1 MCMKEVWLCGIFGKP
16 KREPQ
21 NRRDLIPTNSLK
33 EPKKESS
40 GKENSGKEA
49 QEQVQTLVSDEEKK
63 KKRELENS
71 EKERKFSSEK
81 EVEGK
86 EEEKE
91 LEKNLKEDS
100 TSQEANDEVH
110 QGTYPLK

>member
-16 KREPQ
+16 NREPR

-33 EPKKESS
+33 EPKKEKIS
-40 GKENSGKEA
+40 SGKEA
-49 QEQVQTLVSDEEKK
+49 QEQVQTLVSDEEK

-91 LEKNLKEDS
+91 IEKNLKEDS
-100 TSQEANDEVH
+100 TSQEANAEVQ
-110 QGTYPLK
+110 QGTYPFK